1 METTRTNRLLESEE
15 EQELRRFRVR
25 VNGKDYDVEIEEL
38 SSVADSSSG
47 AAVQKAETRQKVEA
61 VDSPKPSETVKEAQK
76 PAEPVKE
83 SSGSGEKA
91 KILSPMSGSILE
103 VLVSVGDSV
112 SPGQKLVI
120 LEAMKMENS
129 ILSEDSGTV
138 SEVRVK
144 KGDNIDAGEIMIV
157 LA

>member
-1 METTRTNRLLESEE
+1 M
-15 EQELRRFRVR
+15 RRFRVR

-38 SSVADSSSG
+38 SSASDSSSG
-47 AAVQKAETRQKVEA
+47 GAVKKAEPIQKVEA
-61 VDSPKPSETVKEAQK
+61 ADSPRPSEVVKEAHK
-76 PAEPVKE
+76 PVEPVKE
-83 SSGSGEKA
+83 STGSGERA
-91 KILSPMSGSILE
+91 KILSPMSGTILE

-129 ILSEDSGTV
+129 ILSEDSGTI